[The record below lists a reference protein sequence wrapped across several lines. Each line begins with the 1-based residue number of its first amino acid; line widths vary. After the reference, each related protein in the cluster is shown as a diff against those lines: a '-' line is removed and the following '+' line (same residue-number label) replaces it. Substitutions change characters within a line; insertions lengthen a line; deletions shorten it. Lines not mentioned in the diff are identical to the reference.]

1 MYSLPIFKF
10 PDNRTIVRHFMST
23 MISIF
28 LQNSFKRRQK
38 IPNQNKCKTPVTQ
51 LLDFSCSGL
60 SEQQITVQVVLLP
73 SVLLLSL
80 NIVEKKPLKILNT
93 YPCRFPVVKGVNV
106 HQIQSS

>member
-10 PDNRTIVRHFMST
+10 PNKRTIVRHFMST

-38 IPNQNKCKTPVTQ
+38 IPNQKKCNTPVTQ

-60 SEQQITVQVVLLP
+60 SEQQITLQVVLLP
-73 SVLLLSL
+73 SVTSIAL
-80 NIVEKKPLKILNT
+80 VFKYCGKK
-93 YPCRFPVVKGVNV
+93 Y
-106 HQIQSS
+106 